1 MDANDDILPGVA
13 GDIHGDEEQ
22 IQTLGDTCDTFHDDS
37 CHHGLS
43 QTRSLRRHVQGRT
56 SAAQPT

>member
-37 CHHGLS
+37 CHHGLF
-43 QTRSLRRHVQGRT
+43 QTRSLRRHV
-56 SAAQPT
+56 